1 MKTLFQGLATMCLAG
16 FLFLLPVYVAFQI
29 ASRAWATLGS
39 LAARIARVVGAGHVL
54 GVQAETV
61 FTLLLLLVL
70 CILCGWLVRFSL
82 VSAFHDAVE
91 RQLAR
96 YVPGYEGYRA
106 AAEAKL
112 RNAVKVLPPTSALI
126 MYAGFWRPG
135 YLIEQDDLGNS
146 VVFLPD
152 TPNTD
157 QGQVLLASNQQIR
170 AVPSLAANQL
180 DSSLKKLGKGLLSE
194 HRVVPHT

>member
-1 MKTLFQGLATMCLAG
+1 MKTLFRGLATLCLAG
-16 FLFLLPVYVAFQI
+16 FLFLLPLFVAFQV
-29 ASRAWATLGS
+29 ASRAWATLGTF
-39 LAARIARVVGAGHVL
+39 AARIARVVGARHVL
-54 GVQAETV
+54 GVQAETA

-82 VSAFHDAVE
+82 VSAFHDVVE

-96 YVPGYEGYRA
+96 YIPGYQGYRA

-112 RNAVKVLPPTSALI
+112 RNPVKALPPTSALI
-126 MYAGFWRPG
+126 MDAGFWRPG

-146 VVFLPD
+146 VIFLPD

-157 QGQVLLASNQQIR
+157 QGHVLVASRHQVQV
-170 AVPSLAANQL
+170 VPSLAADQL
-180 DSSLKKLGKGLLSE
+180 DSTLKKLGKGLLSE
-194 HRVVPHT
+194 HRVIPYS